1 MIKIVV
7 YLILSFYLEGIISIT
22 TNMSTNFFNPLF
34 TISALVLIYRFFEKR
49 EKNYFLLVFIIGL
62 LYGIYYTDTYILNM
76 VIFFL
81 SAIFIKFIN
90 IYLAHNLLSDIVK
103 VILTIIFYRIST
115 FLILIIIGYFNFDHN
130 LLFKSIYSSLLL
142 NIIFVLISYL
152 YFRKKEF

>member
-7 YLILSFYLEGIISIT
+7 YLILSFYLEGIISTT

-49 EKNYFLLVFIIGL
+49 EKNYFLLAFIIGL
-62 LYGIYYTDTYILNM
+62 LYGIYYTDTFILNM

-115 FLILIIIGYFNFDHN
+115 FLILFIIGYLNFDYN

-142 NIIFVLISYL
+142 NIIFILISYL

>member
-7 YLILSFYLEGIISIT
+7 YLIISFYLDGIISIT

-34 TISALVLIYRFFEKR
+34 TISTLALIYRFFEKR
-49 EKNYFLLVFIIGL
+49 EKNYFLLAFIIGL
-62 LYGIYYTDTYILNM
+62 LYGIYYTDTFILNM

-103 VILTIIFYRIST
+103 VILTIIFYRIIT
-115 FLILIIIGYFNFDHN
+115 FLILIIIGYFNLDYN